1 MKLHHIIVLSALAV
15 SPVLAGCKSDAQKVC
30 DHLADLASKA
40 SSDDAMGKKM
50 AEELGNVDKCV
61 ADVEKMQKEDAKAFD
76 QAKSCILEADKIEG
90 AIGCMFAA
98 AAKKAGADKE

>member
-1 MKLHHIIVLSALAV
+1 MKLQHIIVSALV
-15 SPVLAGCKSDAQKVC
+15 FSPVLAGCKSDAQKVC

-50 AEELGNVDKCV
+50 AEEFKDSAKCV

-76 QAKSCILEADKIEG
+76 DAKSCILEADKIEG

-98 AAKKAGADKE
+98 AAKKAADKK